1 MTRKVAQ
8 KTRKRVP
15 VVKNPPAER
24 PMPPKVTD
32 KYSLLW
38 KIGESAYLR
47 TDPDQ
52 QERLVTGIWIS
63 EGGLR
68 YQLSLAEE
76 ESWHYAFEM
85 TYDRDVIK
93 ATTN

>member
-24 PMPPKVTD
+24 PMPPKATD

-38 KIGESAYLR
+38 NIGESAYLR

-52 QERLVTGIWIS
+52 QERLVVGIMIT
-63 EGGLR
+63 EGGLQ
-68 YQLSLAEE
+68 YVLALNGDETC
-76 ESWHYAFEM
+76 HYAFEM